1 MKLTQ
6 KQVEMHYRNENYEL
20 LFATEKQIDKLCTKL
35 GSDEPRM
42 HWDMCKDD
50 MQELLDSARREFAN
64 VANRQ
69 DTVASR

>member
-6 KQVEMHYRNENYEL
+6 KQVEMHYRNENSEL
-20 LFATEKQIDKLCTKL
+20 LFATEKQIDKLCTEL

-50 MQELLDSARREFAN
+50 MEESLNVVMEENFEKGQRR
-64 VANRQ
+64 
-69 DTVASR
+69 S